1 MYRVGILGTEN
12 SHAMAFAK
20 TMNTKNEKG
29 EYNYPDFRVTA
40 LYALEKSPSEEIV
53 KACPETEIKIVSSPE
68 EMLPL
73 VDCVMVTSRH
83 GKYHLPFAKPF
94 IKAGMPCFIDKPVT
108 ISVEDTRELLALAAE
123 NKVPLIG
130 GSGCKFSPELLE
142 MKTEIAEGKVGKLY
156 SGIINFPAELE
167 SEYGGMYF
175 YGSHLVEMAMTA
187 FGSDILSVS
196 AFASSEGH
204 LTAVARYT
212 KYDIILNFVRNYQ
225 YIAIAYGA
233 GGNIVKNPNI
243 GGIYESEVKHFV
255 DMIRTGKSAIST
267 DDLVKPVYVL
277 NAIEKSLAEKREVAL
292 SEF

>member
-1 MYRVGILGTEN
+1 
-12 SHAMAFAK
+12 
-20 TMNTKNEKG
+20 
-29 EYNYPDFRVTA
+29 
-40 LYALEKSPSEEIV
+40 
-53 KACPETEIKIVSSPE
+53 
-68 EMLPL
+68 
-73 VDCVMVTSRH
+73 
-83 GKYHLPFAKPF
+83 
-94 IKAGMPCFIDKPVT
+94 
-108 ISVEDTRELLALAAE
+108 
-123 NKVPLIG
+123 
-130 GSGCKFSPELLE
+130 